1 MVKISDNKLI
11 IEIATPSPVETLY
24 DLQRSLLHLLMLKDS
39 RQNTDG
45 VAEWHTISLLDELQ
59 LSKTAFQKAF
69 C

>member
-11 IEIATPSPVETLY
+11 IEIATPTPVETLY

-45 VAEWHTISLLDELQ
+45 VAEWNTISLLDELQ
-59 LSKTAFQKAF
+59 LSKAAFQKAF

>member
-11 IEIATPSPVETLY
+11 IEIETSSPCETLY
-24 DLQRSLLHLLMLKDS
+24 DLQRSLLHLLLLKDS

-45 VAEWHTISLLDELQ
+45 VAEWNIISLLDELQ
-59 LSKTAFQKAF
+59 LSKAAFQKAF